1 MIEGVGS
8 FVLDR
13 ESAVLTQPVLEL
25 LAAVWNGTTDAAGPT
40 TLATEILPGNVFSA
54 LRFFGPFWPRWAK
67 HESDLHAGVT
77 TLGRGPTQRLAR
89 RVNLDSTSRVQ
100 ESKARRLTQV
110 STSL

>member
-1 MIEGVGS
+1 VIEGVGS

-54 LRFFGPFWPRWAK
+54 LRVFGPFWPRWAK
-67 HESDLHAGVT
+67 HDLTSMRELRPWEGALHSDWPG
-77 TLGRGPTQRLAR
+77 G
-89 RVNLDSTSRVQ
+89 
-100 ESKARRLTQV
+100 
-110 STSL
+110 